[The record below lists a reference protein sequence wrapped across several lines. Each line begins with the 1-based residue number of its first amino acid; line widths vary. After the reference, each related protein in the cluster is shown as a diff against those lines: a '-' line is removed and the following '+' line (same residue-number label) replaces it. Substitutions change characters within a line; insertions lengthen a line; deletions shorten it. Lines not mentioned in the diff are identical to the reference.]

1 MAEKVTFAEI
11 TNYILI
17 AIPLAMG
24 ISTLVLSVLSMING
38 EPSPDMSFAL
48 GLGLASLAI
57 YSLDALDTEDE
68 S

>member
-1 MAEKVTFAEI
+1 MVEKVTFAEI

-48 GLGLASLAI
+48 GLGLASLAV

>member
-1 MAEKVTFAEI
+1 MAKKLTFAEI

-24 ISTLVLSVLSMING
+24 IATVVLSVISMING

-48 GLGLASLAI
+48 GLGLASLAV
-57 YSLDALDTEDE
+57 YSLDALDTKDE